1 MAEIKKRS
9 DYFKR
14 TKLFEPFQPNPTEVI
29 GKGTKGDCVIRA
41 LCAVLGLNWIEA
53 FDILVESA
61 RKTYNVPNDKEN
73 YRLVLK
79 QAGFEEYTCKA
90 IQGEKRMT
98 VEGLAKKYPDAK
110 IFVKVANH
118 ATAIVNGKIMD
129 SLNPANKCVYRYF
142 KK

>member
-1 MAEIKKRS
+1 MVEFKKRS

-14 TKLFEPFQPNPTEVI
+14 TSLFVPFQPNPTEVI
-29 GKGTKGDCVIRA
+29 GKGKKGDCVIRA
-41 LCAVLGLNWIEA
+41 LCAVMDLEWVEA
-53 FDILVESA
+53 FDLLVESA

-79 QAGFEEYTCKA
+79 EAGFKEYTCMAKE
-90 IQGEKRMT
+90 GEKRMT
-98 VEGLAKKYPDAK
+98 VEGLAKNNPDAR

-129 SLNPANKCVYRYF
+129 SWNPANKCVYRYF
-142 KK
+142 IK